1 MDSDNVQ
8 GVFGAVLSRDPQVAL
23 DIAQIAFPEIGVG
36 PLHATQYVI
45 ELVGPRTARGET
57 TRSLLSPSALGALG
71 NPSVFVLGLADVNWA
86 PLTPSDSRP
95 SYDSIALCWDVVS
108 SRGTLSS
115 GSAAQLLE
123 RVRPITERLERIPMP
138 LPTPDMI
145 DPKVAELLE
154 RRESLDVGVSIG
166 LVGPEGG
173 IPERDVWVQAAR
185 MGFDLSPEGEFVWRA
200 PQWPHDLLALASWEP
215 NEVFRL
221 GNVTQGVRHRVI
233 GLGFNLPTSP
243 APLEVLNEALR
254 AARLLES
261 ELQAT
266 ATDDEFVPLDR
277 TGEEELRQGARLAV
291 EACSAAGF
299 RPGSPAALA
308 LFGGPD

>member
-1 MDSDNVQ
+1 MDSENAQ
-8 GVFGAVLSRDPQVAL
+8 GVFGAILSRDPQVAL
-23 DIAQIAFPEIGVG
+23 DATQIAFPEIGVG
-36 PLHATQYVI
+36 PLHSTQYVI
-45 ELVGPRTARGET
+45 ELVGPRTAQGET

-71 NPSVFVLGLADVNWA
+71 SPSVFVLGLSDVSWTL
-86 PLTPSDSRP
+86 LTPSDSRP

-115 GSAAQLLE
+115 GSAGQLLE
-123 RVRPITERLERIPMP
+123 RVRPIAERLERIPMP

-145 DPKVAELLE
+145 DPKAAELIE
-154 RRESLDVGVSIG
+154 RQESLDVGVSIG
-166 LVGPEGG
+166 LVGPAGG

-185 MGFDLSPEGEFVWRA
+185 MGFDLSPEGEFVWRV

-215 NEVFRL
+215 NEIFRL

-243 APLEVLNEALR
+243 APLEVLSETLR
-254 AARLLES
+254 AARLLAS
-261 ELQAT
+261 ELRAT
-266 ATDDEFVPLDR
+266 VTDDEFVPLDGV
-277 TGEEELRQGARLAV
+277 GEEQLRQGARLAV

-308 LFGGPD
+308 LFGGQD